1 MSGILLLLSM
11 AKKGNDM
18 KIAIIG
24 TGNIAHKMAETIVQI
39 KGDELYAVISRN
51 IIRSKAFAERYGCSK
66 YYDNLIKQVRTPPQ
80 ASGRDGGVVL

>member
-24 TGNIAHKMAETIVQI
+24 TGNIAHKMAETILQI
-39 KGDELYAVISRN
+39 KGGELYAVISRN
-51 IIRSKAFAERYGCSK
+51 IIDPRHLRRGM
-66 YYDNLIKQVRTPPQ
+66 
-80 ASGRDGGVVL
+80 VLLTS